1 MEAVAPIID
10 MNEVGA
16 QLRRSGERLLRQW
29 VDALYVS
36 EQIKHPFR
44 LSFEQLV
51 EPVQDFFD
59 VLGRLIEEEADLS
72 RLEEEVRQLRNYGQ
86 VRFRQ
91 GVLIDEMARELM
103 CLRRVVND
111 FLWRE
116 TTPNS
121 TEAIPALRAALQ
133 RANRFFDEIMAQT
146 LITYAASFRPPIE
159 TRSSVWPPPRRRKTD
174 FPDDGHN

>member
-1 MEAVAPIID
+1 MEAVFPIID
-10 MNEVGA
+10 TKEFGT

-36 EQIKHPFR
+36 EHIKHPLR

-51 EPVQDFFD
+51 EPIQDIFD

-72 RLEEEVRQLRNYGQ
+72 RLEEDVRQLRNYGQ

-116 TTPNS
+116 TAPTS
-121 TEAIPALRAALQ
+121 IEATQALRAALK
-133 RANRFFDEIMAQT
+133 RANRFFDEILTLT

-174 FPDDGHN
+174 FPDDRHN